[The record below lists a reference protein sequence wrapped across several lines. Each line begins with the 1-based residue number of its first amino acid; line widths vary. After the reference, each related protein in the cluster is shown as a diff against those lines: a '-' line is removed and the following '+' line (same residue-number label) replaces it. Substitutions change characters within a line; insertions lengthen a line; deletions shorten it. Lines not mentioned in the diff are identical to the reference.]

1 MNECQLQQIRQTLHN
16 SRDMLE
22 GNIKRMIVT
31 TNRKEMYKMYLWALK
46 HLRTMN
52 NLCLEK
58 RILMD
63 QNNKGL

>member
-16 SRDMLE
+16 ERDMVE
-22 GNIKRMIVT
+22 GNINRMIVT
-31 TNRKEMYKMYLWALK
+31 TDRKEMDKMYLWALK
-46 HLRTMN
+46 RLRAMN

-63 QNNKGL
+63 QNNK

>member
-16 SRDMLE
+16 ERDMLE
-22 GNIKRMIVT
+22 GNINRMIVT
-31 TNRKEMYKMYLWALK
+31 TNRKEMDKMYLWALK

>member
-16 SRDMLE
+16 ERDMLE
-22 GNIKRMIVT
+22 GNINRMIVT
-31 TNRKEMYKMYLWALK
+31 TDRKEMDKMYLWALK
-46 HLRTMN
+46 RLRTMN